1 MTEVEREF
9 VEAAPSNE
17 RIASLVDRL
26 IACSADGASSD
37 LLRHVHNAFSVDGIL
52 ERIVAHIT
60 GCEVILNS
68 DIAAQAMQSHSSFV
82 QDLIDA
88 SAIESTGHLQ
98 PEFVEANANS
108 NSQFSINATKI
119 LLAPQKDKHAL
130 LVEHMGRIVPGLML
144 VFLPGS
150 TGNVDRVLTILAH
163 IVVRFDSAID
173 VLIHESCR
181 ISHVSYLLILWRS
194 MVKGHHKAQNVLESI
209 ICKPIRDSKA
219 SNTIQHRY
227 FSIAESTMIE
237 STLRVLRFLGL
248 KAKFLSVFNSFSSP
262 LDSPTVLADVSE
274 FVRHIVDFCVAMDHA
289 ENLLQN
295 FTRPETLEP
304 NIAAIESVFL
314 GFMESSAA
322 CMCESQVN
330 GSSEDNLLSFARLTA
345 CLSVIH
351 SLGIRSS
358 GRCNVLPTRVDAM
371 EKKILKDVK
380 RITLHLV
387 ARFHSPL
394 WGTSSLLFSAN
405 ERVGTTSM
413 RVQVLELMVETAS
426 ELHTQSTQHK
436 HGNFP
441 SITTLNPL
449 HEQLPLITTPREK
462 ANSFFLSIPW
472 NTLVGWMFSRYRHAS
487 IVQALIYKLI
497 VMVFEGSYED
507 VIRVLLHGEGDCE
520 LLERILEAGAAVQG
534 YARLVSLT
542 IHRAAKTADPD
553 EHLSRILATH
563 PLASA
568 WQGMCDIEINTDA
581 MLIC

>member
-1 MTEVEREF
+1 MEVEREF

-26 IACSADGASSD
+26 IACSADGASPD
-37 LLRHVHNAFSVDGIL
+37 LLGHVRNAFSVDGIL

-82 QDLIDA
+82 QHLIDA
-88 SAIESTGHLQ
+88 SAIESTSHLQ
-98 PEFVEANANS
+98 PEFVECNSNS

-173 VLIHESCR
+173 VLIHESCG

-237 STLRVLRFLGL
+237 STLRVLRFL
-248 KAKFLSVFNSFSSP
+248 
-262 LDSPTVLADVSE
+262 DSPTVLADVSE

-295 FTRPETLEP
+295 FSRPETLET

-322 CMCESQVN
+322 CMCEIQVN
-330 GSSEDNLLSFARLTA
+330 GPSEDNLLSFARLTA

-371 EKKILKDVK
+371 EKKILKDMK

-449 HEQLPLITTPREK
+449 HEQLPLMTTPREK

-472 NTLVGWMFSRYRHAS
+472 KTLVGWMFSRYRHAS

-520 LLERILEAGAAVQG
+520 LLDRILEPGAAVQG
-534 YARLVSLT
+534 YARLVYLT

-553 EHLSRILATH
+553 EHLPRILATH

-581 MLIC
+581 MLLC